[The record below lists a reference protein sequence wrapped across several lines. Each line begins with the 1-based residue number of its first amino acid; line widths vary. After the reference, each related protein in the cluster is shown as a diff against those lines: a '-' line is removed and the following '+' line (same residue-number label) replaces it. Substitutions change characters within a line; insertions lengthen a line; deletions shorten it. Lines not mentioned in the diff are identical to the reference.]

1 MRINEALDVIAALIQ
16 WTFKILTVLGNS
28 FNWIIIAVMF
38 ILGVVWIK
46 KMADYNKEA
55 ERNGTLK

>member
-1 MRINEALDVIAALIQ
+1 MRINEALDAIAALIQ